1 MSGLPT
7 SVAPSVLPEPR
18 GDALW
23 SRWDPLLP
31 GTRASLVT
39 ARLGGPQRGPGP
51 PPQLLGHLPV
61 FQLSDQLIH
70 GVGVV
75 VREGSPRVWGEL
87 TDGIVYQD
95 PIQDAGSF
103 SRSEPPPYQPSVL
116 GDLRAHR
123 ASHVEPPDMEALG
136 SGSEAMTII
145 GQDGLLQGRVL
156 AGVLRRQVLAGLLGR
171 SGKKGRQDVRPLVL
185 RPLLPS
191 GLSNTSKYA
200 STSSSGPSLVR
211 RLVGAAVGASRPACW
226 VSLITASRRRAR
238 LSAVSR
244 CCRCAAAPSGFCIW
258 VGLVIP
264 CNP

>member
-1 MSGLPT
+1 
-7 SVAPSVLPEPR
+7 
-18 GDALW
+18 
-23 SRWDPLLP
+23 
-31 GTRASLVT
+31 
-39 ARLGGPQRGPGP
+39 
-51 PPQLLGHLPV
+51 LGHLPV
-61 FQLSDQLIH
+61 FQLSDQLIN

-171 SGKKGRQDVRPLVL
+171 SGKKGGQDVRPLVL

-191 GLSNTSKYA
+191 GRPLEYLQVRLHVVVRSELGEAAGWRGCRSLAPRLLGEPYHRLPEQSEA
-200 STSSSGPSLVR
+200 LRGVSLVPLR
-211 RLVGAAVGASRPACW
+211 GGGFRVLHRGWAGD
-226 VSLITASRRRAR
+226 SL
-238 LSAVSR
+238 
-244 CCRCAAAPSGFCIW
+244 
-258 VGLVIP
+258 
-264 CNP
+264 